1 MLNFYFFNFYVDG
14 KNSEINEE
22 AHLILKNILYLIH
35 NVKYI
40 VFKLYSETWR
50 LCVLE

>member
-22 AHLILKNILYLIH
+22 AHLILK
-35 NVKYI
+35 KYTI
-40 VFKLYSETWR
+40 FNSQCKIYSF
-50 LCVLE
+50 